1 MVEREL
7 AKLKAG
13 AATKEDIEQLK
24 KDSRKLYDGA
34 NLDQLEL
41 KTHVWG
47 MEQDLHTLLKDKA
60 TTIRLGNG
68 NDEKQ
73 SKSQSKSQPTSNPAE
88 TSASKDQKQVK
99 PKPPQ

>member
-7 AKLKAG
+7 AIVKAG
-13 AATKEDIEQLK
+13 AATKDDIEQLK
-24 KDSRKLYDGA
+24 KDSRKLYDAA

-73 SKSQSKSQPTSNPAE
+73 SKSQPESKPAE
-88 TSASKDQKQVK
+88 TPASKDQKQEK
-99 PKPPQ
+99 LKAPQ